1 MKKEESGSEDSGGE
15 DSGRPWKKSRK
26 EAPTKARKEAPTMA
40 SKEAPTAVGGMTKEK
55 IEQCFKDLS
64 DAMRDGFGMCPRE
77 IKFFG
82 ERMESVEKKVGI
94 TKKGLYLMII
104 NSLLQIR
111 LNVAMNS
118 RLVPKTLPKSQ
129 SRESLDKVLGIENE
143 TWMCFVSCVCL
154 DVPFVCQHICALFL
168 VCASNFAYV

>member
-1 MKKEESGSEDSGGE
+1 
-15 DSGRPWKKSRK
+15 
-26 EAPTKARKEAPTMA
+26 
-40 SKEAPTAVGGMTKEK
+40 MTKEN
-55 IEQCFKDLS
+55 IEQGFKDLV
-64 DAMRDGFGMCPRE
+64 DVMRDGFGMCLRE
-77 IKFFG
+77 IKLLG
-82 ERMESVEKKVGI
+82 DRIEAVEKKVGI